1 MNHRSYGE
9 TRNCKGCRFWSEMTQ
24 QSIDQS
30 EIATLRAQRN
40 ELLAALREIA
50 AGDGIYGLQAREYKH
65 IARAAVAK
73 AEGRRSKGGE

>member
-1 MNHRSYGE
+1 MLTTEPRSE
-9 TRNCKGCRFWSEMTQ
+9 TAQPTGSTAL
-24 QSIDQS
+24 IA
-30 EIATLRAQRN
+30 EIATLRAQRD

-73 AEGRRSKGGE
+73 AEGRS